1 MNPIKPIKMS
11 FIEEMKSKYP
21 YGSTST
27 GIQEEYF
34 SDFNGKMKNIEI
46 DLPIEQNNTKIVKNN
61 NYNLYYTK
69 NYGSMN
75 IYKQVDNIN
84 LDPFKYNPNYNS
96 IYKNIPC
103 VKIYSPSKE
112 YLQAKMKKNKILIY
126 RNNNLFYHKKREH
139 SSSSSKNI
147 DIDDNKKENNKNPTN
162 NNIIFDYNKER
173 QAITNFNN
181 KTLKK
186 FNSLS
191 PRKFNYKFKIIK
203 KMKINNIIK
212 DNLKDNHALRFSKY
226 VQRKWNINNNNN
238 NNDILTYINPSSYDT
253 SQKKIKSI
261 DFKKMKPHSFKNIIN
276 LNLLK
281 NPSICYYEPKYDSF
295 DKKYSAFFGK
305 KNINKT
311 KKILQKIWSSMFK
324 EIIYQ

>member
-1 MNPIKPIKMS
+1 MKNLKLQKSKSINSKIFNSFEFITPSHSYSKNGLLFEKIIQYRSFKTLINKLMNPVKPVKMS
-11 FIEEMKSKYP
+11 FIEEMKVKYP

-46 DLPIEQNNTKIVKNN
+46 DLPIEQNNTKKVKNH

-103 VKIYSPSKE
+103 VKISSPSKE

-139 SSSSSKNI
+139 SSSGSKNI

-191 PRKFNYKFKIIK
+191 PKKFNFCI
-203 KMKINNIIK
+203 
-212 DNLKDNHALRFSKY
+212 
-226 VQRKWNINNNNN
+226 V
-238 NNDILTYINPSSYDT
+238 YIF
-253 SQKKIKSI
+253 I
-261 DFKKMKPHSFKNIIN
+261 F
-276 LNLLK
+276 
-281 NPSICYYEPKYDSF
+281 
-295 DKKYSAFFGK
+295 
-305 KNINKT
+305 
-311 KKILQKIWSSMFK
+311 W
-324 EIIYQ
+324 